1 MKTLLLSLALL
12 AATTAANAAQTVRVL
27 SYNIHHGEGSD
38 LKIDLE
44 RIAKVIL
51 SAGPD
56 LVALQ
61 EVDVKTTRVGGADQ
75 ALELARLTGMHVVF
89 GRTIP
94 YRGGLY
100 GNALLSRW
108 PVNHLV
114 NHEMPFT
121 PGRERRGVI
130 EALILAPPGVTGGS
144 DFHML
149 ATHLDTTEA
158 DRLLAVSR
166 LKELVQERP
175 PDWPMILAGDM
186 NATPG
191 SAVVN
196 LLEEDWTAAAAAE
209 PLYTFPAEKPTRQID
224 FVFFRPAARWKVIES
239 KVLDESVA
247 SDHRPLLAVL
257 ELSP

>member
-1 MKTLLLSLALL
+1 MKTLFLSLALL
-12 AATTAANAAQTVRVL
+12 AAAQAVSAAQTVRVL
-27 SYNIHHGEGSD
+27 TYNIHHGEGSD

-51 SAGPD
+51 SADPD

-75 ALELARLTGMHVVF
+75 ALEVARLTGMHVVF

-130 EALILAPPGVTGGS
+130 EALILAPPGVTGGA
-144 DFHML
+144 DFHLL

-158 DRLLAVSR
+158 DRLLAVNR
-166 LKELVQERP
+166 LKEIVKERP

-209 PLYTFPAEKPTRQID
+209 PLHTFPAEKPTRQID
-224 FVFFRPAARWKVIES
+224 FIFFRPAGRWNVIELR
-239 KVLDESVA
+239 VLDESVA

-257 ELSP
+257 EMVP